1 MSTYQSSSTDSTKR
15 NFSLKRIKTTKKT
28 ELINVRTE
36 LKTGENSTIT
46 KKKSEINKHY
56 SLINA
61 HY

>member
-15 NFSLKRIKTTKKT
+15 NFNLKKIKTTKNT

-36 LKTGENSTIT
+36 LKTEEKMYHKNKI
-46 KKKSEINKHY
+46 SEINKHY

-61 HY
+61 QY